1 MGPGDPE
8 LVTIKGLRALR
19 EADEV
24 FVPVG
29 DTGEV
34 GRAEATVREYLDE
47 GRIRRLL
54 FALSDDAEARER
66 NWTGA
71 GREVSEHLREGKTC
85 AFATIGDPNVYST
98 FTYLARKVRETLPEV
113 EVETVPGI
121 TAMQDLASRSGTVLL
136 EGDERLALLPFT
148 AGEEHLREALASF
161 ETVVCY
167 KGGNRTREVLGVAE
181 EAGRLG
187 DAVYGARLGIADEE
201 ILPAADMAGREGTY
215 LSTVIFGR
223 RAWSGGLGR
232 GTIRLARSGDAAAV
246 ARCVRSAYSKYVKRL
261 GKEPAPMREDYAS
274 AIQAGEVYVLAV
286 GDALV
291 GTITMRLEGD
301 HLFVGSLAVSPSAQG
316 RGLGRKLMKFAE
328 SETAA
333 ANLPEIRLYTNEKM
347 SENLAF
353 YERLGF
359 EETHR
364 KLDEG
369 YRRVFLRKPMDAGA
383 KGGDGGS
390 MHHGR

>member
-1 MGPGDPE
+1 MSGRLVGVGVGPGDPE
-8 LVTIKGLRALR
+8 LVTIKGLKALR

-47 GRIRRLL
+47 GRLRRLL

-148 AGEEHLREALASF
+148 SGEEHLREALGSF
-161 ETVVCY
+161 DTVVCY
-167 KGGNRTREVLGVAE
+167 KGGSRTRRVLAVAGE
-181 EAGRLG
+181 SERLEG
-187 DAVYGARLGIADEE
+187 AVYGARLGIEGEE
-201 ILPAADMAGREGTY
+201 VVPASEMAGRDGTY
-215 LSTVIFGR
+215 LSTVIF
-223 RAWSGGLGR
+223 
-232 GTIRLARSGDAAAV
+232 T
-246 ARCVRSAYSKYVKRL
+246 
-261 GKEPAPMREDYAS
+261 E
-274 AIQAGEVYVLAV
+274 
-286 GDALV
+286 
-291 GTITMRLEGD
+291 
-301 HLFVGSLAVSPSAQG
+301 
-316 RGLGRKLMKFAE
+316 
-328 SETAA
+328 
-333 ANLPEIRLYTNEKM
+333 
-347 SENLAF
+347 
-353 YERLGF
+353 
-359 EETHR
+359 
-364 KLDEG
+364 
-369 YRRVFLRKPMDAGA
+369 
-383 KGGDGGS
+383 KGGELG
-390 MHHGR
+390 